1 MEFNHLSFYV
11 DAVAPWR
18 DWFVNAWGGAW
29 DGLGSADEQTDDQSL
44 VYVGQVPLLIVSTP
58 QIVRPYLQ
66 QHPSGIGDVALRVSD
81 LDQTLEQVTAA
92 GGTVVQPP
100 QTDPW
105 GRGRWAQIQGWGS
118 LHHTLVE
125 SWQRSVWVPAIA
137 PEGGSLTV
145 APEDGFLKPPA
156 APPTPAIDAIDH
168 AVINVPE
175 GELPQAVAW
184 YQRQLGFQP
193 QQQFTIDT
201 PRSGLRSQ
209 VMAHPQGSAK
219 LPINESATPNSQVQ
233 EFLHYNRGGGI
244 QHVALHT
251 QDIVSTVAGLRQGG
265 INFLPV
271 PPSYYEALRDRPG
284 YRPDDD
290 RDPAIAQLQI
300 LVDWELHLPQARLL
314 QTFTQPFLSIPT
326 VFFEIIQRQVVQTN
340 GSIAQAQ
347 GFGERNF
354 QALFEAIERE
364 QIKRGSLASGGNSQ

>member
-1 MEFNHLSFYV
+1 MEFNHLNFYV

-18 DWFVNAWGGAW
+18 DWFVNAWGGVG
-29 DGLGSADEQTDDQSL
+29 DGLGSADGQTGDQAL

-58 QIVRPYLQ
+58 QVVRPYLQ

-81 LDQTLEQVTAA
+81 LDQTLDQVTAA
-92 GGTVVQPP
+92 GGTVVQPT

-118 LHHTLVE
+118 LRHTLVE
-125 SWQRSVWVPAIA
+125 SWQPVVWVPEIAPGGMSLAIA
-137 PEGGSLTV
+137 PQ
-145 APEDGFLKPPA
+145 PPA
-156 APPTPAIDAIDH
+156 APPAPAPAIDAIDH
-168 AVINVPE
+168 AVMNVPE

-184 YQRQLGFQP
+184 YQHQLGFQP

-265 INFLPV
+265 VNFLPV
-271 PPSYYEALRDRPG
+271 PPSYYEALRQRPG
-284 YRPDDD
+284 YQPDGD
-290 RDPAIAQLQI
+290 RDVAIAQLQI

-326 VFFEIIQRQVVQTN
+326 VFFEIIQRQVVQTQVAT
-340 GSIAQAQ
+340 AQAQ

-364 QIKRGSLASGGNSQ
+364 QIKRGSWASKGNDK

>member
-11 DAVAPWR
+11 DAVVPWR
-18 DWFVNAWGGAW
+18 EWFVNAWGGVW
-29 DGLGSADEQTDDQSL
+29 DDLGSADDQTPDQTDDQAL

-58 QIVRPYLQ
+58 QVVRPYLQ
-66 QHPSGIGDVALRVSD
+66 QHPSGIGDVALRVGD
-81 LDQTLEQVTAA
+81 LDQTLDQVTAA
-92 GGTVVQPP
+92 GGTVVQPT
-100 QTDPW
+100 QADPW

-118 LHHTLVE
+118 LRHTLVE
-125 SWQRSVWVPAIA
+125 SWQRLVWVPGIAPGGRALTIA
-137 PEGGSLTV
+137 PE
-145 APEDGFLKPPA
+145 PPA
-156 APPTPAIDAIDH
+156 TPPTPAIDAVDH
-168 AVINVPE
+168 VVMNVPV
-175 GELPQAVAW
+175 GELPLAVTW

-193 QQQFTIDT
+193 QQQFIIDT

-251 QDIVSTVAGLRQGG
+251 QDIVGTVAELKKGG
-265 INFLPV
+265 VDFLPV
-271 PPSYYEALRDRPG
+271 PPSYYEALRQRPG
-284 YRPDDD
+284 YRPDE

-326 VFFEIIQRQVVQTN
+326 VFFEVIQRQVVQSQGTV
-340 GSIAQAQ
+340 AQAQ

-364 QIKRGSLASGGNSQ
+364 QIKRGSLASGGHGK

>member
-18 DWFVNAWGGAW
+18 DWFVNAWGGVW
-29 DGLGSADEQTDDQSL
+29 DGLGSADGQTDAQTGDQAL

-58 QIVRPYLQ
+58 QVVRPYLQ

-81 LDQTLEQVTAA
+81 LDCTLDQVTAA

-100 QTDPW
+100 QTDLW
-105 GRGRWAQIQGWGS
+105 SRGRWAQIQGWGS
-118 LHHTLVE
+118 LRHTLVE
-125 SWQRSVWVPAIA
+125 SWQRLVWVPAIA
-137 PEGGSLTV
+137 PGSSQPSAAT
-145 APEDGFLKPPA
+145 PP
-156 APPTPAIDAIDH
+156 INAIDH
-168 AVINVPE
+168 AVMNVPT

-233 EFLHYNRGGGI
+233 EFLHYNRGSGI

-265 INFLPV
+265 VTFLPV
-271 PPSYYEALRDRPG
+271 PPSYYEALRQRPG
-284 YRPDDD
+284 YRPDDYD
-290 RDPAIAQLQI
+290 RAIAQLQI

-326 VFFEIIQRQVVQTN
+326 VFFEIIQRQVVPAQGTLV
-340 GSIAQAQ
+340 QAQ

-364 QIKRGSLASGGNSQ
+364 QIKRGGLALGGNVQ

>member
-18 DWFVNAWGGAW
+18 DWFVSAWGGVW
-29 DGLGSADEQTDDQSL
+29 DGLGSADGQAEHQADHQAL
-44 VYVGQVPLLIVSTP
+44 LYVGQVPLLIISTP
-58 QIVRPYLQ
+58 QVVRPYLQ
-66 QHPSGIGDVALRVSD
+66 RHPSGIGDVALRVGD

-100 QTDPW
+100 QADPW

-118 LHHTLVE
+118 LRHTLVE
-125 SWQRSVWVPAIA
+125 SWQRLGWVPGIA
-137 PEGGSLTV
+137 PKGGAVPFASQ
-145 APEDGFLKPPA
+145 PPMYL
-156 APPTPAIDAIDH
+156 PTLAIDAIDH
-168 AVINVPE
+168 AVMNVPE

-184 YQRQLGFQP
+184 YQSQLGFEP
-193 QQQFTIDT
+193 QQQFVIDT

-209 VMAHPQGSAK
+209 VMAHPQGKAK

-251 QDIVSTVAGLRQGG
+251 QDIVGTVAALKKGG
-265 INFLPV
+265 VNFLPV
-271 PPSYYEALRDRPG
+271 PPSYYEALRQRPG
-284 YRPDDD
+284 YRPDDHEA
-290 RDPAIAQLQI
+290 AIAQLQI

-326 VFFEIIQRQVVQTN
+326 VFFEVIQRQVVQSQGTM
-340 GSIAQAQ
+340 AQAQ

-364 QIKRGSLASGGNSQ
+364 QIKRGSLASGGHGK